1 MTALALQSPGHAGLQ
16 LSMTTPTTGAVDT
29 VPTGAGIGMLILA
42 GSGTG
47 TVTIPIPNVDGTQ
60 AVTGRLVTIASGNT
74 PWSVPLPSTV
84 YGVGPVTLT
93 WGGTL
98 TGITYAVVTTP

>member
-1 MTALALQSPGHAGLQ
+1 MTALSTQSQGHAGLQ
-16 LSMTTPTTGAVDT
+16 LTMTTPTTGAVDT
-29 VPTGAGIGMLILA
+29 VPTGANISMLILA
-42 GSGTG
+42 GSGSA

-60 AVTGRLVTIASGNT
+60 TVTGRQVSIASGNT

-84 YGVGPVTLT
+84 YGTGPVTLT

-98 TGITYAVVTTP
+98 TGVTYAVVAAT